1 MRYFLICFLLVALRA
16 ATQQPAEE
24 VLNELAG
31 KLIQQY
37 NSEAKTLLSLS
48 TDKKIYRAG
57 TQLWFRTF
65 MYSSNGFPVAAED
78 KVIYVELA
86 DVKDNVIDR
95 VLLNKEEMQFH
106 GSLTIPSNATEGY
119 YQLRAYTKSILE
131 NLPADIFT
139 CPLYITNVAGKDVMK
154 SLQRSAVTAEPVI
167 NFYPEGGN
175 LVNGVDCSVVFTAA
189 DKYGKPVQI
198 SGTVKDNKGSEVT
211 SFTGSGIGKFVF
223 QPYSKDRT
231 YKIFVKANNTTELV
245 YDLPAIRADAF
256 QLALQ
261 QRTAEELLFR
271 VVPGDS
277 VYNKKAASYL
287 LAVAAGKICFAAAGS
302 GMYMVNVPVS
312 ELPHGL
318 VDFYL
323 FDREKKIV
331 SRRTVFNEASS
342 TVINITTDRQD
353 YLPRQKAKVNI
364 GIMDSEG
371 KPVKAALSVTI
382 TDKKLTGETLPLH
395 PADEFILQRFS
406 GGLPIHDLSSNA
418 EKRDLLAITIGN
430 EAGRQKNTPLIK
442 IGKNFYWDGLEI
454 KGHITDKQNAALANE
469 LVALIPEGDNNSLF
483 DSTDKSGAF
492 SFRNLEFY
500 GRKLFHVML
509 PSVFS
514 KQQKYEISTEEISY
528 PEIHTGAWVKTD
540 DDLVMETATV
550 FKKLQADSCVSN
562 EARAGLQ
569 QLALQE
575 AGEKKKSNVSKRGLD
590 PHRITGEQLDKLSL
604 SNTVD
609 AVKMLP
615 GVVMMSNRLTLR
627 GGIQSIAGN
636 LSDVEPLL
644 IVDGVNTRAGSVVD
658 YLNSIPPSNIDYIEV
673 LTGPEAALYGS
684 RGGNGAIVVKTSNKL
699 RDSKLYEGKEKQTI
713 TATGFYKEQP
723 FFEPGYDNYSVREAV
738 FTDNRATIYWN
749 GQLITDDAG
758 KAAFSF
764 YTADLKHDYT
774 LTVQGITDKGEVIF
788 KTVTIKRR

>member
-1 MRYFLICFLLVALRA
+1 MRYFLLCFLLVVLRA
-16 ATQQPAEE
+16 EAQQPAEE
-24 VLNELAG
+24 ILNELAG
-31 KLIQQY
+31 KLVQQF
-37 NSEAKTLLSLS
+37 SSDAKALLTLS

-57 TQLWFRTF
+57 TQIWFRAF
-65 MYSSNGFPVAAED
+65 VFSSNGFPVAADD

-86 DVKDNVIDR
+86 DVKDKVIDR
-95 VLLNKEEMQFH
+95 VLLNKEGMQFH
-106 GSLTIPSNATEGY
+106 GSVQIPADAAEGY
-119 YQLRAYTKSILE
+119 YQLRAYTKSIIE
-131 NLPADIFT
+131 NHPADIFF
-139 CPLYITNVAGKDVMK
+139 CPLYITNATGKSEMK
-154 SLQRSAVTAEPVI
+154 NRQTTTAVGEPVI
-167 NFYPEGGN
+167 KFYPEGGSP
-175 LVNGVDCSVVFTAA
+175 VNGVDCSVVFTAA
-189 DKYGKPVQI
+189 DKNGNPVQI

-211 SFTGSGIGKFVF
+211 GFTGSGIGKFVF

-231 YKIFVKANNTTELV
+231 YKVFVKTNNATELV

-271 VVPGDS
+271 VVLGDS

-287 LAVAAGKICFAAAGS
+287 LGVAAGKICFAAAGS

-312 ELPHGL
+312 ELPHGP

-323 FDREKKIV
+323 FDREKKMV
-331 SRRTVFNEASS
+331 SRRMVFNDANN
-342 TVINITTDRQD
+342 TVINITTDRLD

-364 GIMDSEG
+364 SITDNEG
-371 KPVKAALSVTI
+371 KPVKAALCVAV
-382 TDKKLTGETLPLH
+382 TDKNLTGESVPLH
-395 PADEFILQRFS
+395 PADEFIVQQFA
-406 GGLPIHDLSSNA
+406 GGLNLQDVISNA
-418 EKRDLLAITIGN
+418 DKRDLLAITAGN
-430 EAGRQKNTPLIK
+430 ETEWQKNAPLIK
-442 IGKNFYWDGLEI
+442 VDKNFYWDGLEI
-454 KGHITDKQNAALANE
+454 KGRITDKQNAGLANE
-469 LVALIPEGDNNSLF
+469 LVTLLPEGANNSLF
-483 DSTDKSGAF
+483 DSTDKAGAF

-514 KQQKYEISTEEISY
+514 KQQKYDISTDEIIF
-528 PEIHTGAWVKTD
+528 PEIQTGAWLKTEGNT
-540 DDLVMETATV
+540 LMEAVTS
-550 FKKLQADSCVSN
+550 FKKLQADSCASD

-575 AGEKKKSNVSKRGLD
+575 EGEKKKSNVSKKGLD

-615 GVVMMSNRLTLR
+615 GVVMMSNRLTIR
-627 GGIQSIAGN
+627 GGLPSLAGT

-673 LTGPEAALYGS
+673 LTGPEAAIYGS

-713 TATGFYKEQP
+713 TASGFYKEQL
-723 FFEPGYDNYSVREAV
+723 FFEPAYDSYSVREAV

-749 GQLITDDAG
+749 GQIITDDTG

-764 YTADLKHDYT
+764 YTADLKNDYT
-774 LTVQGITDKGEVIF
+774 LTVQGITENGEMIF
-788 KTVTIKRR
+788 KSITIKRR